1 MPPRGQNHWASRPIA
16 RATGWAG
23 QVADSLPFSWHGAHS
38 LRCGWTEFQ
47 TTTALGTRS
56 GPREVVLGH
65 VGAEEPLSGGRQVP
79 GYLSALQ
86 VDRVSYLLQEI
97 YGIENKNNQETKV
110 CACSDTR
117 QTSDGPPSLAFL
129 PPI

>member
-47 TTTALGTRS
+47 TTAALGTGS
-56 GPREVVLGH
+56 GPREVVLGQ
-65 VGAEEPLSGGRQVP
+65 VGAEEPLSGGGQVP

-110 CACSDTR
+110 CC
-117 QTSDGPPSLAFL
+117 L
-129 PPI
+129 